1 MNRMGAYV
9 WARRG
14 VLAAFLGCVL
24 IFWLVFSLYELP
36 GEAVL
41 YAALLSSIWLLGLG
55 VWDALRFS
63 GRLRALQ
70 ELRRDIDVTDAMP
83 QDLPKAW
90 DAVEQAYRELLF
102 PSFHSAAPWS
112 SEAAGSAGRPWT
124 ITRCGCTKSK
134 PPLRP

>member
-83 QDLPKAW
+83 QARFACSTMSGRSSRNNGSPPEMISCDNPA
-90 DAVEQAYRELLF
+90 AAS
-102 PSFHSAAPWS
+102 PSTARFMSAKGASARRLRCSS
-112 SEAAGSAGRPWT
+112 SE
-124 ITRCGCTKSK
+124 
-134 PPLRP
+134 

>member
-41 YAALLSSIWLLGLG
+41 YAALLSAVWLAALSL
-55 VWDALRFS
+55 WDAFCF
-63 GRLRALQ
+63 
-70 ELRRDIDVTDAMP
+70 LRR
-83 QDLPKAW
+83 L
-90 DAVEQAYRELLF
+90 
-102 PSFHSAAPWS
+102 
-112 SEAAGSAGRPWT
+112 GSLR
-124 ITRCGCTKSK
+124 RQ
-134 PPLRP
+134 PPVPHHDHPV

>member
-90 DAVEQAYRELLF
+90 
-102 PSFHSAAPWS
+102 
-112 SEAAGSAGRPWT
+112 GR
-124 ITRCGCTKSK
+124 R
-134 PPLRP
+134 

>member
-41 YAALLSSIWLLGLG
+41 YAALLSSIWLLGWVFGMPCVFRG
-55 VWDALRFS
+55 VCAHCRS
-63 GRLRALQ
+63 C
-70 ELRRDIDVTDAMP
+70 DV
-83 QDLPKAW
+83 
-90 DAVEQAYRELLF
+90 
-102 PSFHSAAPWS
+102 
-112 SEAAGSAGRPWT
+112 
-124 ITRCGCTKSK
+124 I
-134 PPLRP
+134 

>member
-41 YAALLSSIWLLGLG
+41 YAALLS
-55 VWDALRFS
+55 
-63 GRLRALQ
+63 
-70 ELRRDIDVTDAMP
+70 
-83 QDLPKAW
+83 
-90 DAVEQAYRELLF
+90 AV
-102 PSFHSAAPWS
+102 
-112 SEAAGSAGRPWT
+112 
-124 ITRCGCTKSK
+124 
-134 PPLRP
+134 